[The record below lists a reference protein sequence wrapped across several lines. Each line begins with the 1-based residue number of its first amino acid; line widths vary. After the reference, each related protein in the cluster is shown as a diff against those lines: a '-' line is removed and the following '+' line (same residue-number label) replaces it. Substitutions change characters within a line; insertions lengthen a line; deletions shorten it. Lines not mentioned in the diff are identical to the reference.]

1 MWPSEA
7 PESHPWS
14 FDFLLPLVHV
24 HRHSQQSVRPRVMA
38 TASASSSTASA
49 VAKNK
54 KKTVKPLSKKKLEKF
69 QEAAENRGER
79 IKAAARPPRAHTH
92 TNIAARPRS
101 LPREAPAIALGGSFP
116 GQRDATP

>member
-1 MWPSEA
+1 MKKIGVLDTTPCNQCPRAYATRSPSD
-7 PESHPWS
+7 H
-14 FDFLLPLVHV
+14 
-24 HRHSQQSVRPRVMA
+24 RVMA

-49 VAKNK
+49 VAKTK

>member
-1 MWPSEA
+1 MCSIRRPATSGCPRALPRDRSSPSD
-7 PESHPWS
+7 H
-14 FDFLLPLVHV
+14 
-24 HRHSQQSVRPRVMA
+24 RVMA

-49 VAKNK
+49 VVKNK